1 MRRSCITIE
10 RQYGSGGREVGRILS
25 HKLGIPFYDG
35 ELLHGKPGRN
45 SCVKGTHMMVCSNRW
60 LNGAVF
66 TASVL
71 FGTEAFLYESI

>member
-35 ELLHGKPGRN
+35 ELLLLAAERFGPV
-45 SCVKGTHMMVCSNRW
+45 SYTHLTLPTKRIV
-60 LNGAVF
+60 
-66 TASVL
+66 
-71 FGTEAFLYESI
+71 